1 MIRYLF
7 ILMLC
12 VSVAG
17 AQTKGK
23 QTGNKGKG
31 KGKAVATS
39 DSTKVE
45 EEEEMDPMQALEL
58 TLPLEVEID
67 GLTGEKK
74 FYKDRKIKND
84 SIRAAFRA
92 EQKRKQMTFY
102 VRTKKPKKATDRM
115 ELCINI
121 ANRDTFLTYCYKDS
135 VVKDPEVSKLL
146 YNKTVGDT
154 VYMLIYVDAFT
165 KSAYRGGACNGG
177 HETKVYFVRWAPKGK
192 AIWKQRTI
200 SSCIKTITN
209 MTKIKIPDWDGSAPL
224 ELSYHKGSQFYD
236 IKFDPA
242 APQLG
247 LQSEKSD

>member
-1 MIRYLF
+1 MF
-7 ILMLC
+7 C

-23 QTGNKGKG
+23 QTGYKSKKGKEV
-31 KGKAVATS
+31 AVKDTVYAE
-39 DSTKVE
+39 DE
-45 EEEEMDPMQALEL
+45 ELDPMQALEL

-74 FYKDRKIKND
+74 FYKERKIKND

-92 EQKRKQMTFY
+92 EQKRKQMSFY
-102 VRTKKPKKATDRM
+102 VRTKTPKKKTDRM

-135 VVKDPEVSKLL
+135 VVKNPEVSKLL
-146 YNKTVGDT
+146 FNKTIGDT
-154 VYMLIYVDAFT
+154 AYMLIYVDAFT
-165 KSAYRGGACNGG
+165 KSAYRDGACNGG

-200 SSCIKTITN
+200 SSCIKTVTN
-209 MTKIKIPDWDGSAPL
+209 MTKVKIVDWDATSPL
-224 ELSYHKGSQFYD
+224 EISYHKGSQFYD